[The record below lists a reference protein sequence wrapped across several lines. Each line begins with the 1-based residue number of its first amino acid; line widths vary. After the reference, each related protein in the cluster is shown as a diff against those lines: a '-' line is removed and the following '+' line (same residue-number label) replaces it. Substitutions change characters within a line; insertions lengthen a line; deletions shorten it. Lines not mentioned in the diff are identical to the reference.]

1 MTRPAEP
8 RAADGPRPPD
18 RAGGRPRR
26 WFTHPVLSL
35 LLAVVWLLLQQSVA
49 PAHLL
54 SAVVLGLVVP
64 RLVLGFLGPPTRP
77 RAILVMLRFVA
88 IVLWDIAVSNLTV
101 ARLVLDPRSQP
112 QPAWVPVELELRHPL
127 GVTLMAAII
136 TMTPGTVSC
145 VVDEARGAILV
156 HALDCADAAAL
167 AAQIKARYEQP
178 LRRIFGETSG
188 EKE

>member
-1 MTRPAEP
+1 
-8 RAADGPRPPD
+8 
-18 RAGGRPRR
+18 
-26 WFTHPVLSL
+26 VLSL

-88 IVLWDIAVSNLTV
+88 IVLWDIVVSNLTV
-101 ARLVLDPRSQP
+101 ARLVLDPRSNP

-127 GVTLMAAII
+127 GVTLLAAIV

-145 VVDEARGAILV
+145 VVDEARGVILV
-156 HALDCADAAAL
+156 HALDCADAAAM

-178 LRRIFGETSG
+178 LRRIFGETTG
-188 EKE
+188 DKA